1 MQMKLTHYI
10 YICTSLAMLTSCH
23 HDDIDRVYTVG
34 EEDNA
39 IRLEAGIVDG
49 GATVKTRASWDNGT
63 GDRHGKH
70 LTLAEG
76 IKMTLQVNGV
86 WTNHKDAYGQNA
98 TAVTKETTATVG
110 EDTSN
115 SKHNPVSMAPQ
126 LYWDDY
132 GTADPENKETGRT
145 TGLTIYGV
153 AINDATQSAL
163 AVSNWESL
171 TWTLPSDQS
180 TTANDWTKNDLIIS
194 NNVRVTPGGDGTL
207 KFDEWKNGSSNN
219 LLEFKHA
226 MSKITVNLKANKGFP
241 TSGSNLIGNTPN
253 KFESNPTVEL
263 LTRNESGDELNYA
276 VTKGSVN
283 IQTGAVTASS
293 EESDKEK
300 VVMKQ
305 EHVHEAWPND
315 ASEFQYTVQ
324 MTALVVPGTVLGATH
339 NDGNATTLSTAQK
352 KTIAKITADGN
363 VYYVNAQNI
372 SVAMGS
378 TFTTEPGK
386 NYILNIT
393 VDKTEVHVEA
403 TIANWVDVVAAE
415 ATPKIEITSNYGTA
429 GNNFNKDYS
438 FYFSTNKDYIADDQ
452 DFYGTLAT
460 DATLYGE
467 ERKYVNSSSQF
478 NTPLYWPNHSTKYFF
493 RGVWPETT
501 TISSETL
508 SSSDA
513 TSVSDK
519 KPSVSVFTAKDDN
532 KLHQGIYVRNMKYV
546 ENTFPSDL
554 MVAIPTFIAQDEDSR
569 FNEPEDGIPATEGK
583 ISMNFTYRMAQVE
596 VHLKSSGSGLADNI
610 DFGSSDGANIAQ
622 VTISNGMTA
631 GYVLLADGSVK
642 YATGATSASYEM
654 TPRLTDLTSVVVP
667 TAEIY
672 AGTMNWIDYPTLV
685 RHDAVI
691 PQSLG
696 TDDLP
701 LKFVIKTGSVSLTY
715 DTYEIP
721 IKDIPIT
728 SINEIPQSA
737 GTKITE
743 WEAGKHYIY
752 TLRITKTKVTIEAS
766 MQNWIPVIAGGDF
779 WL

>member
-1 MQMKLTHYI
+1 
-10 YICTSLAMLTSCH
+10 MLTACR

-39 IRLEAGIVDG
+39 ICLEAGIVDG

-76 IKMTLQVNGV
+76 IKMTLQVSGT
-86 WTNHKDAYGQNA
+86 WTGHKDASDNLLENISY
-98 TAVTKETTATVG
+98 TTTAEVG
-110 EDTSN
+110 AETSTD
-115 SKHNPVSMAPQ
+115 SKHNSISLSTP
-126 LYWDDY
+126 LYWDNY
-132 GTADPENKETGRT
+132 GTADPTNATTGRT
-145 TGLTIYGV
+145 AGLTIYGV
-153 AINDATQSAL
+153 AINDATQSAPT
-163 AVSNWESL
+163 VSSWEN
-171 TWTLPSDQS
+171 LPCSVVNNQTGGWS
-180 TTANDWTKNDLIIS
+180 SRDLIIS
-194 NNVRVTPGGDGTL
+194 NNVKPTTDGGDGTL
-207 KFDEWKNGSSNN
+207 VFDNWKNGTGNN
-219 LLEFKHA
+219 LLEFKHV
-226 MSKITVNLKANKGFP
+226 MSKVTFILAAGKGFP
-241 TSGSNLIGNTPN
+241 NG
-253 KFESNPTVEL
+253 KFEGEP
-263 LTRNESGDELNYA
+263 
-276 VTKGSVN
+276 
-283 IQTGAVTASS
+283 
-293 EESDKEK
+293 
-300 VVMKQ
+300 
-305 EHVHEAWPND
+305 
-315 ASEFQYTVQ
+315 TVQ
-324 MTALVVPGTVLGATH
+324 MHGFFTSGNVNIKDGITSSPSGNLDSESKPTNIETYCENTTKTEQATVTRSALVFPGR
-339 NDGNATTLSTAQK
+339 TLSGSEH
-352 KTIAKITADGN
+352 IATVTADGN
-363 VYYVNAQNI
+363 IYKITAANI
-372 SVAMGS
+372 YTAMTQASG
-378 TFTTEPGK
+378 PGATMK
-386 NYILNIT
+386 SGYNYILKIK

-513 TSVSDK
+513 TSVSNK

-554 MVAIPTFIAQDEDSR
+554 MIAIPTFIAQDEDSR

-654 TPRLTDLTSVVVP
+654 TPRSTDLTSVVVP
-667 TAEIY
+667 TAATY

-691 PQSLG
+691 PQSLV

-701 LKFVIKTGSVSLTY
+701 LKFVIITGSESLTY

-728 SINEIPQSA
+728 SINGIPQSA